1 MMSLRID
8 KWLWF
13 ARFCKSRSLA
23 QSWIEAGEVL
33 LNGAVVEKCNAS
45 VKAGDRIEMP
55 RGRKMRVTVTVLGL
69 AERRG
74 SAPEAQALYQTESC
88 VTEGAHFYK

>member
-1 MMSLRID
+1 MSGLRID

-23 QSWIEAGEVL
+23 QNWILAGEVT
-33 LNGAVVEKCNAS
+33 LNGAVVEKANS
-45 VKAGDRIEMP
+45 LVKIGDLIEMP
-55 RGRKMRVTVTVLGL
+55 RGARHRHLVEVLAL

-74 SAPEAQALYQTESC
+74 SAPEAQCLYQS
-88 VTEGAHFYK
+88 VTIRKA

>member
-1 MMSLRID
+1 MNGLRID

-23 QSWIEAGEVL
+23 QNWIEAGEVL
-33 LNGAVVEKCNAS
+33 LNGIVVEKCNIQ
-45 VKAGDRIEMP
+45 VKIGDRVEMP
-55 RGRKMRVTVTVLGL
+55 RGRKMRHLVVVTGL

-74 SAPEAQALYQTESC
+74 SAPEAQALYQSESC
-88 VTEGAHFYK
+88 VTEGRHF